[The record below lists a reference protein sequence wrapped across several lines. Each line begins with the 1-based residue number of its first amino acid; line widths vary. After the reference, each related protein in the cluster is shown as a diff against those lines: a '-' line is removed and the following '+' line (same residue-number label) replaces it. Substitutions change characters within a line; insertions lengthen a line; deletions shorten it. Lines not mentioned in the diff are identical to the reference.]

1 MLWLY
6 HLWQTVPAKYVD
18 KTELFTYDNA
28 IVRHGGLEFPVV
40 LDVQRHKR
48 KWGRKIWKNHVTMVA
63 EDKWKNINRQCRF
76 RKDKMIRFH
85 LVDLMTDLDETV
97 DPEFP
102 VLIPIFD
109 MC

>member
-1 MLWLY
+1 MK
-6 HLWQTVPAKYVD
+6 A
-18 KTELFTYDNA
+18 N
-28 IVRHGGLEFPVV
+28 
-40 LDVQRHKR
+40 
-48 KWGRKIWKNHVTMVA
+48 
-63 EDKWKNINRQCRF
+63 DKWKHINRQCRF
-76 RKDKMIRFH
+76 RKDKMIRFQ